1 MKSYSK
7 ASRFQTNL
15 FLFGT
20 HRSSTTSRTFQGE
33 KSVHGPSQVSNLHF
47 ALLCYFCEVLTRLQ
61 YLDLL
66 LRCLEKVP
74 KICSQ
79 MVVTNGD
86 LSKKSTLNKSKRR
99 PWECF
104 SHEIVRYLCCCP
116 SHVHPPSKSAKNL
129 SRITGN
135 RTSSPGM
142 MNLKCFQNDTPLK
155 INGLNIQTYIHILY
169 IQTHIN
175 RPNPKLYV
183 FPWLNHYDC
192 RLSVPQ
198 HGLLPLHFR
207 LRMSTAH
214 HASPFRTKK
223 RLVRR
228 AWFKGCFNTPLDHA
242 PGNPPSQ
249 L

>member
-1 MKSYSK
+1 MNETSL
-7 ASRFQTNL
+7 NHEIL
-15 FLFGT
+15 FKGFGT

-79 MVVTNGD
+79 MVVKNGD

-135 RTSSPGM
+135 RTSSRGM

-175 RPNPKLYV
+175 RPNPKFFFHGSTTAIVGCQYLTVGCYP
-183 FPWLNHYDC
+183 FTSDC
-192 RLSVPQ
+192 ACQ
-198 HGLLPLHFR
+198 LLTMPHRSEQKNGSLEE
-207 LRMSTAH
+207 LGSKVVSTH
-214 HASPFRTKK
+214 P
-223 RLVRR
+223 
-228 AWFKGCFNTPLDHA
+228 
-242 PGNPPSQ
+242 
-249 L
+249 